1 MPRVAKFGRGREKKT
16 YPINS
21 PLKKR
26 AKAAGSGELDC
37 SSEESVVGLLNA
49 ININMHPGD
58 KIIPPCVTPNK
69 IDDGPEGNVGGAIKE
84 TVINDSIF
92 SQTALY
98 KTSKPLIELWVEYPS
113 QVMWG
118 ICENLCWMSWISPEK
133 HRIS

>member
-58 KIIPPCVTPNK
+58 TNTYRRLL
-69 IDDGPEGNVGGAIKE
+69 E
-84 TVINDSIF
+84 INRND
-92 SQTALY
+92 A
-98 KTSKPLIELWVEYPS
+98 ENYPQS
-113 QVMWG
+113 
-118 ICENLCWMSWISPEK
+118 L
-133 HRIS
+133 